1 MCSLASTETDS
12 SRAVKTRKLLIHESR
27 ISNGARHCGKVQ
39 ITIGHKRACGLE
51 NCLCPVNEISCSSL
65 LFHKILILGTFRGK
79 KVVICHPEG

>member
-1 MCSLASTETDS
+1 M
-12 SRAVKTRKLLIHESR
+12 SRERSGDEGVQRGACRHSIPELR

-39 ITIGHKRACGLE
+39 STIGHKRSCGLQ

-79 KVVICHPEG
+79 KVVICHSEG